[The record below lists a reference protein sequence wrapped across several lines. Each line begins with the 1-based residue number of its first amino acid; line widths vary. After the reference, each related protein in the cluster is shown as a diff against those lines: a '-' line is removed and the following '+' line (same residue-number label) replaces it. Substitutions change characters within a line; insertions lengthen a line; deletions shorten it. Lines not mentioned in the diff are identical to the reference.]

1 MGPPDARPLVVL
13 LHGKT
18 ANAVQLA
25 PLADAIRGACAAQV
39 VVPDAPIELAGFAG
53 GRSWW
58 PVSVGAM
65 LRQRGRGE
73 HQDLTGAR
81 PDGMD
86 DARRGLERLIDA
98 HAAPDAPVI
107 VAGFSQGAM
116 LAVDLALKATRRP
129 TAIAL
134 MAGTIVDERDWLAAM
149 PRAAG
154 LPVLMLHGRGDEV
167 LRIETAA
174 RLRDQLRAAGAV
186 VTWHEDDAPHAVTPA
201 MIAAVTAFVVSE
213 SAR

>member
-18 ANAVQLA
+18 ASAAQLA
-25 PLADAIRGACAAQV
+25 SLASAIGRACPTAQV
-39 VVPDAPIELAGFAG
+39 VVPEAPFELAGFAG

-81 PDGMD
+81 PEGMD
-86 DARRGLERLIDA
+86 AARRMIEALIDDL
-98 HAAPDAPVI
+98 APSGPVI

-116 LAVDLALKATRRP
+116 LAVDLALKAARRP

-134 MAGTIVDERDWLAAM
+134 LAGTIVDERDWLAAM

-154 LPVLMLHGRGDEV
+154 LPVLMRHGRGDEV

-174 RLRDQLRAAGAV
+174 RLRDQLRAAGAD
-186 VTWHEDDAPHAVTPA
+186 VTWHEEAATHEITPA
-201 MIAAVTAFVVSE
+201 MIAAVSEFVVNVA
-213 SAR
+213 AR